1 MSETTGGY
9 VRDPAAFD
17 ARAYAQATE
26 RRHADGPKLFQ
37 VTAETHP
44 VLHAVFEMISVDNA
58 GQAGHER
65 YSVPL
70 KFRDAVAQAEV
81 VLARLSPEER
91 ETVAMGDQD
100 EAAEV
105 LTARTQNAEEKRAI
119 DTLLNAFFDDWHE
132 DQA

>member
-1 MSETTGGY
+1 MSDTPPGY

-17 ARAYAQATE
+17 ARAYAEAYE
-26 RRHADGPKLFQ
+26 RRHADGPDVLPI
-37 VTAETHP
+37 TAATHP
-44 VLHAVFEMISVDNA
+44 ALHAVFELIARDNA

-70 KFRDAVAQAEV
+70 KFKDTVAQAEV

-105 LTARTQNAEEKRAI
+105 LAVRTQSADEKQAI
-119 DTLLNAFFDDWHE
+119 DALLNAFFDDWHE
-132 DQA
+132 DNA

>member
-1 MSETTGGY
+1 MSDAPPGY

-17 ARAYAQATE
+17 AKAYAEAYE
-26 RRHADGPKLFQ
+26 RRHAHGPDVLPI
-37 VTAETHP
+37 TEATHP
-44 VLHAVFEMISVDNA
+44 ALHAMFEMIALDNA

-70 KFRDAVAQAEV
+70 KFKDTIAQVEI

-100 EAAEV
+100 EASEILSARAES
-105 LTARTQNAEEKRAI
+105 AEDKRAV
-119 DTLLNAFFDDWHE
+119 DALLNAFFDDWHE
-132 DQA
+132 NEA